1 MDVCA
6 VHRRLRE
13 KLYVTSPGQTV
24 ETGQALLQVY
34 SPDLATAEQELIK
47 LLENRDRGTSRD
59 IDSLIQSAKRRL
71 RQWNPTEQQIEELEK
86 NRIPSEYLTLLSP
99 FRGIVEDVATDQGAR
114 FSMGQRHF
122 PHRCGIPGPGGTREF

>member
-1 MDVCA
+1 MYVPRTDGYVQ
-6 VHRRLRE
+6 

-47 LLENRDRGTSRD
+47 LLEKRDRGTSRD

-71 RQWNPTEQQIEELEK
+71 R
-86 NRIPSEYLTLLSP
+86 
-99 FRGIVEDVATDQGAR
+99 
-114 FSMGQRHF
+114 
-122 PHRCGIPGPGGTREF
+122 